1 MQLAGVCDTIKKII
15 QIRSPYH
22 PFQFRFPLL
31 SVGHLFGEQGIKHF
45 GVIMM
50 YQMTKF
56 MGNDVF
62 NWSCMMNILSQRG
75 QIF

>member
-1 MQLAGVCDTIKKII
+1 MLLAGVCDTIKKII
-15 QIRSPYH
+15 QIRLPHH
-22 PFQFRFPLL
+22 PFQLRFPLL
-31 SVGHLFGEQGIKHF
+31 PVGHLFGEQGIKLF

-62 NWSCMMNILSQRG
+62 NWSCIVNVLSQRG

>member
-31 SVGHLFGEQGIKHF
+31 PVGHFFGEQGIKHF